1 MRIQTRIFLML
12 SLLVLAVV
20 GVQVWLHYRQMKAVE
35 RSLGSVATSIGRDML
50 TRRLEVVE
58 RLGMGRET
66 TGAADEDR
74 SEEAIGKH
82 KVMVHKVV
90 SGNVGGTGTI
100 LHWSG
105 ASDGDDGPLSEE
117 EIEVII
123 RTDIEEADGV
133 GVFVNNQEDD
143 IAEDSS
149 VMTKV
154 IRLEVDDERPQMMMI
169 FEDGGDVTEIEIPT
183 SETMDIFHKTF
194 RTSLMAAGLLLVV
207 GLGASALVSRRLARP
222 LQDLARRAEQVG
234 SGEVGLRVPVT
245 SSGEIGELEAAFD
258 RMSVRLQE
266 LETEREEWRRRE
278 HLAQLGDLSRGLAHT
293 VRNPLHTL
301 GLAVEELAG
310 EGDDPRV
317 TTARSEIRRI
327 DRWIRSFLAL
337 GAGDAASVE
346 RCDLV
351 ELVEEALL
359 EAGRQGVD
367 LRFAAPRD
375 PIIVDVVPTGLRAA
389 VGNLLENAVQAS
401 DEASA
406 VDVVL
411 SSDGAHAC
419 IEIRDRG
426 PGLPEAIRQRLF
438 EPHQTNRPGGA
449 GMGLFLA
456 KQLIEEM
463 HGGTLALLD
472 AEGGGTLVRIELPL
486 STHQVPRDTVM
497 PDPCTLES

>member
-20 GVQVWLHYRQMKAVE
+20 GVQVWLHYRQIKAVE
-35 RSLGSVATSIGRDML
+35 RSLGTVATSIGRDVL
-50 TRRLEVVE
+50 ARQLEVVE
-58 RLGMGRET
+58 QLGMDRET
-66 TGAADEDR
+66 IKGGPESVLVKHEVTAHVTDSKKTPATADIR
-74 SEEAIGKH
+74 K
-82 KVMVHKVV
+82 
-90 SGNVGGTGTI
+90 I

-105 ASDGDDGPLSEE
+105 RSDGNGGPLSEE

-123 RTDIEEADGV
+123 RTEMDSAEGV
-133 GVFVNNQEDD
+133 GVF
-143 IAEDSS
+143 ADSGGALTPGDFD
-149 VMTKV
+149 VVTKV

-169 FEDGGDVTEIEIPT
+169 FEDDGDVTEIEIPT
-183 SETMDIFHKTF
+183 SETMDIFHTTF

-234 SGEVGLRVPVT
+234 SGEVGLRVSVT

-258 RMSVRLQE
+258 HMSVRLKE
-266 LETEREEWRRRE
+266 LETEREQWRRRE

-317 TTARSEIRRI
+317 TTARAEIRRI

-337 GAGDAASVE
+337 GAGDAASAQ

-367 LRFAAPRD
+367 LRFETPEAP
-375 PIIVDVVPTGLRAA
+375 VFVEVVPTGLRAA
-389 VGNLLENAVQAS
+389 LGNLLENAVQAS
-401 DEASA
+401 DEGCA
-406 VDVVL
+406 VDVVVL
-411 SSDGAHAC
+411 SDGIHAG
-419 IEIRDRG
+419 IEILDRG
-426 PGLPEAIRQRLF
+426 PGLPEAIRQNLF

-463 HGGTLALLD
+463 HGGTLALMD
-472 AEGGGTLVRIELPL
+472 VEGGGTLVRIELPL
-486 STHQVPRDTVM
+486 STDQVPRDTVM